1 MINYH
6 EFSNEL
12 NDFVPVEKTVE
23 VEADEISALDF
34 AEAAS
39 DDELVEA
46 EETEDVNDSLVEA
59 KVGESRCY
67 LRAEPSKDSED
78 LAILEP
84 GDELLIDVSKS
95 NDEWFNVCTASGKEG
110 YVMLYLV
117 VIS

>member
-12 NDFVPVEKTVE
+12 NDFVPAEETVE
-23 VEADEISALDF
+23 VETDENSALDF
-34 AEAAS
+34 AEAVS
-39 DDELVEA
+39 DELAEA
-46 EETEDVNDSLVEA
+46 EETEDINDSLVEA
-59 KVGESRCY
+59 KVGKSRCY
-67 LRAEPSKDSED
+67 LRAEPSKDSQD

-84 GDELLIDVSKS
+84 GDELLIDMSKS

>member
-6 EFSNEL
+6 EFSNER
-12 NDFVPVEKTVE
+12 NDFVPAEETVGVEK
-23 VEADEISALDF
+23 DEISVYDF
-34 AEAAS
+34 MEAIP
-39 DDELVEA
+39 DDEPNEA
-46 EETEDVNDSLVEA
+46 EETEDTNDSLVEA
-59 KVGESRCY
+59 KVGKSRCY

-84 GDELLIDVSKS
+84 GDELLIDMSKS

-110 YVMLYLV
+110 YVMLHLV